1 MLVGAIVNFND
12 IVERRLEEGK
22 LPEDH
27 CEEKEGLSGRA
38 AR

>member
-1 MLVGAIVNFND
+1 MLVGAIVDFND

-27 CEEKEGLSGRA
+27 CEEKERPSGWA